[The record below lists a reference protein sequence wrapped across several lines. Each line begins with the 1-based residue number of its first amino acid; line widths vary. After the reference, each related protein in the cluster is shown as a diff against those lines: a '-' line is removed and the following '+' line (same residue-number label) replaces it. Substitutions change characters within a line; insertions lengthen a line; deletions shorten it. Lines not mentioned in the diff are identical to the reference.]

1 MFEMEDVKKNFNPF
15 SNVAELHIEV
25 SDSCNLQCG
34 YCYFVSKAKRTTPF
48 PIQAFDHLME
58 LFFRK
63 TDSDVTLVFHGGEP
77 LLADALWLSE
87 ACEVAKRHAKENGH
101 DICFHLQ
108 TNGTLLSDPQIEEL
122 VKNDFSV
129 NVSLDGPKD
138 IHNSIRGGY
147 DATVKSIRR
156 LNEAGI
162 LTGVIAVIGKH
173 NFNRIHEVVNEL
185 ISLNVQ
191 RYHFNIGSILNGNNS
206 LIMTEN
212 EILTYLTAS
221 LHEFEI
227 SYTKACN
234 WVLLGK
240 LRRYL
245 SGRIPAFACDSP
257 ICGAAIHKMHLKKD
271 GSFYPCGSCVSTRE
285 ADARFRIGNIAN
297 DFDPESF
304 ENMLAD
310 FHHLYFQH
318 RRECEECRGKAVCDF
333 ICPAFDE
340 YDPLTLSN
348 KCEAFRQFKDYLDT
362 KERRLLE
369 QIVDYYGD
377 YD

>member
-1 MFEMEDVKKNFNPF
+1 MDDVKKNFNPF

-34 YCYFVSKAKRTTPF
+34 YCYFVSKAKKTTPF

-212 EILTYLTAS
+212 EILTYLKAS

-227 SYTKACN
+227 SYIKACN

-285 ADARFRIGNIAN
+285 ADARFRIGSIAD
-297 DFDPESF
+297 DFDPKSF
-304 ENMLAD
+304 ENMLTD

-362 KERRLLE
+362 KGRRLLE